1 MTESMSLEGSG
12 APVLDN
18 HAHLDPFK
26 GRHVDAVK
34 EFEKAGGTHIIISH
48 MPYPKVP
55 VRTAEDFR
63 RSFDVT
69 VSLAQRVN
77 EETSVKAFATVGPYP
92 AELLHLEKVHGLE
105 MAKGIMI
112 EGMDI
117 AASYVNDGKALAI
130 GEVGRPHFQVSTEI
144 WDASNE
150 IMLHGMRCAK
160 EADCAIVLHTESAT
174 PASMKELAG
183 MARSAGLDTSR
194 VVKHYSPPL
203 ILPEE
208 NFGLMPSVLS
218 SKENIEAALKKGL
231 RFMMETDF
239 LDDPRRPGAVLNI
252 TTVPKRT
259 KQLLK
264 EKVMR
269 LDDAY
274 RIHYDNPR
282 DTYGPAFV

>member
-1 MTESMSLEGSG
+1 MSLEGRGG

-26 GRHVDAVK
+26 GRHVEAVK
-34 EFEKAGGTHIIISH
+34 EFERAGGTHIIISH
-48 MPYPKVP
+48 MPYEELP
-55 VRTAEDFR
+55 VKDVDDFR
-63 RSFDVT
+63 RSYDVT

-77 EETSVKAFATVGPYP
+77 DETSVKAFATVGPYP
-92 AELLHLEKVHGLE
+92 GELLDLEKLHGLDK
-105 MAKGIMI
+105 AKAMMI
-112 EGMDI
+112 EAMDI
-117 AASYVNDGKALAI
+117 AASYVKEGKALAI
-130 GEVGRPHFQVSTEI
+130 GEVGRPHFPVSEEV
-144 WDASNE
+144 WNASNE
-150 IMLHGMRCAK
+150 IMLYGMKRAK
-160 EADCAIVLHTESAT
+160 ETRCAIVLHTESASPGT
-174 PASMKELAG
+174 MKELAE
-183 MARSAGLDTSR
+183 MARSTGLDTAK

-208 NFGLMPSVLS
+208 NFGLMPSVLAS
-218 SKENIEAALKKGL
+218 RENIEAALEKDL

-259 KQLLK
+259 AQLLK

-282 DTYGPAFV
+282 ETYGPAFV

>member
-1 MTESMSLEGSG
+1 MSLEGRGG

-26 GRHVDAVK
+26 GRHIEAVK
-34 EFEKAGGTHIIISH
+34 EFERAGGTHIIISH
-48 MPYPKVP
+48 MPYSELP
-55 VRTAEDFR
+55 VRNPDDFR
-63 RSFDVT
+63 KSYDIT

-77 EETSVKAFATVGPYP
+77 DETSVKAFATVGPYP
-92 AELLHLEKVHGLE
+92 GELVNLEKLYGLE
-105 MAKGIMI
+105 KAEALMMEA
-112 EGMDI
+112 MDI
-117 AASYVNDGKALAI
+117 AASYVQDGRALAI
-130 GEVGRPHFQVSTEI
+130 GEVGRPHFQVAEDV
-144 WDASNE
+144 WRASNE
-150 IMLHGMRCAK
+150 VMRHGMKRAK
-160 EADCAIVLHTESAT
+160 EVGCAIVLHTESAS
-174 PASMKELAG
+174 PASMKELAE
-183 MARSAGLDTSR
+183 MARSVGLDTAK

-208 NFGLMPSVLS
+208 NFGLMPSVLAS
-218 SKENIEAALKKGL
+218 RENVEAALGKDL

-239 LDDPRRPGAVLNI
+239 LDDPKRPGAVLNI

-259 KQLLK
+259 AQMLK

-282 DTYGPAFV
+282 ETYGPSFV